1 MQGALFAPASR
12 VVARVYFDF
21 RKNSPAPFSRDP
33 LKCGGCALGLKHLV
47 VNSNTSFAQ
56 ERFSLSVGEGGR
68 HLVQVQLLEPLRP
81 RVEHREQ
88 AVVDERRVRPW
99 DARRALRDERALKLG
114 V

>member
-1 MQGALFAPASR
+1 MVAIYELCLFAPRFISRMQGALFAPASR
-12 VVARVYFDF
+12 VVARVYFDLETAP
-21 RKNSPAPFSRDP
+21 RPSPET
-33 LKCGGCALGLKHLV
+33 L
-47 VNSNTSFAQ
+47 SNK
-56 ERFSLSVGEGGR
+56 FSLSVGEGGR

>member
-1 MQGALFAPASR
+1 MVAIYELCLFAPRFYSSRMQGALFAPASL
-12 VVARVYFDF
+12 VVARVYFDLET
-21 RKNSPAPFSRDP
+21 APRPSETLSNKFS
-33 LKCGGCALGLKHLV
+33 H
-47 VNSNTSFAQ
+47 
-56 ERFSLSVGEGGR
+56 SVGERGR